1 MANPFKDAEKKKKV
15 APGGEKEPPRTE
27 EAVVEEIP
35 VVEEKTVV
43 EEKPVVEKKENPL
56 AGMIEPK
63 PEGKSYGLYLSNE
76 ANAKLEQLAKQNKC
90 SKSKALDA
98 LLRSL

>member
-15 APGGEKEPPRTE
+15 APGGNQEKTAPETVKEPP
-27 EAVVEEIP
+27 VVQ
-35 VVEEKTVV
+35 
-43 EEKPVVEKKENPL
+43 ENPL

-63 PEGKSYGLYLSNE
+63 PEGKSYGFYLSVE
-76 ANAKLEQLAKQNKC
+76 AAEKLEQLAKQNKC

>member
-1 MANPFKDAEKKKKV
+1 MANPFKEAEKKKKV
-15 APGGEKEPPRTE
+15 APGGEKELPRNDE
-27 EAVVEEIP
+27 V
-35 VVEEKTVV
+35 
-43 EEKPVVEKKENPL
+43 VVEKVEESVPEPQPSTPKNPL

-63 PEGKSYGLYLSNE
+63 PEGKSYGFYLSSE
-76 ANAKLEQLAKQNKC
+76 AAEKLEKLAKQNKC

>member
-15 APGGEKEPPRTE
+15 SPGGEHKR
-27 EAVVEEIP
+27 VEELPTDEVIP
-35 VVEEKTVV
+35 ATTD
-43 EEKPVVEKKENPL
+43 NPL
-56 AGMIEPK
+56 
-63 PEGKSYGLYLSNE
+63 EGKIEQKQNGKPCGFYLSVE
-76 ANAKLEQLAKQNKC
+76 AIDKLEKLAKQNRC

>member
-15 APGGEKEPPRTE
+15 APGGEKEPQKE
-27 EAVVEEIP
+27 EVVVVETPKVDPPKQETP
-35 VVEEKTVV
+35 
-43 EEKPVVEKKENPL
+43 ENPL

-63 PEGKSYGLYLSNE
+63 SEGKAYSFYLSAD
-76 ANAKLEQLAKQNKC
+76 ANDKLEKLAKQNKC

-98 LLRSL
+98 LLRSLT